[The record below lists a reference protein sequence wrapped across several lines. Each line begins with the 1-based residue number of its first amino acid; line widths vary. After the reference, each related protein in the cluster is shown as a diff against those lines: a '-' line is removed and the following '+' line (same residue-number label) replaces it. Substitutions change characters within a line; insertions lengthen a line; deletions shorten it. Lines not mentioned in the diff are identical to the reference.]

1 MFSKNMRNYFNE
13 IFKIFTFK
21 FDKTLYSGFKPIILE
36 DNFNSKEIANQLE
49 KYVFKFDSSK
59 NQIDK
64 IISRLYSI
72 DPIKDKDNVIHF
84 YQIYYTTLHS
94 FLRFFY
100 NNSIIYKFNNKF
112 LIDYMNYELNFDDLV
127 LKNKI
132 YLKEDNF
139 IIYAD
144 ECFESLES
152 THKWFN
158 LVLISKFE
166 DFSKSQKFIN
176 FSLRTIDNPSYFIN
190 IVRRVDEKFDLIDSY
205 VNKRLNN
212 KITSSYEISYTEYE
226 DSIIKKIIKLMLYIQ
241 SSNVDLRKITPV
253 TSQNEN
259 RKERDRSMQSNF
271 KNDSVIPYWGCKR

>member
-1 MFSKNMRNYFNE
+1 MSIK
-13 IFKIFTFK
+13 
-21 FDKTLYSGFKPIILE
+21 LGE
-36 DNFNSKEIANQLE
+36 D
-49 KYVFKFDSSK
+49 
-59 NQIDK
+59 
-64 IISRLYSI
+64 
-72 DPIKDKDNVIHF
+72 H
-84 YQIYYTTLHS
+84 YTTLHS

-100 NNSIIYKFNNKF
+100 NNSIIYKFNNEF